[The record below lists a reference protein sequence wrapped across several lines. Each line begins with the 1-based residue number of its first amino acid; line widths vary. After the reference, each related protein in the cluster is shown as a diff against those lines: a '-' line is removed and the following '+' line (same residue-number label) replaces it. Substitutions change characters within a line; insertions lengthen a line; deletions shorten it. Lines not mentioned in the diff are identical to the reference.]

1 MPYRW
6 NIRENSLLVKKSKQ
20 FREHGSISIIIVDRY
35 SGCEQTPISWY
46 LRCHIFPTKIKLW
59 DIFDNAM
66 LITCQHLLQFG
77 LILLYF
83 PNLQVLFGVR
93 QGWLFSNLFPE
104 ILSNPHQAELQQL
117 LRVSCTQIVEASERQ
132 LHSNSAARSMCL
144 WWQLWFWFSTTSNLK
159 LCSAPNVTMARKD

>member
-20 FREHGSISIIIVDRY
+20 FREHGSISVIIADRY

-66 LITCQHLLQFG
+66 VITCQHLLQFG
-77 LILLYF
+77 LILLCF
-83 PNLQVLFGVR
+83 PNSQVLLGVR
-93 QGWLFSNLFPE
+93 LFSNLFPE
-104 ILSNPHQAELQQL
+104 VLSNPPQAELQQL
-117 LRVSCTQIVEASERQ
+117 LRVSCTQIVEASETQ
-132 LHSNSAARSMCL
+132 PHSNSAAWPMCL
-144 WWQLWFWFSTTSNLK
+144 WWQLCSWFSATSNLK
-159 LCSAPNVTMARKD
+159 LYSVPNVTMARKD